1 MDWLSRSCPL
11 CRTYTQKSV
20 PLISVSISTLS
31 RGDCSSTQNLPMALS
46 ESKAANRSLWA
57 AGPRRIHW
65 RVPTLMC
72 LSFVAAIISAVSHHV
87 LYSSLDGRAI
97 TDDFEQQVVTSA
109 GSALAFLV
117 KVLLAISSSLAFIQC
132 LWFSLRSRSV
142 KIRTMDALFGILGN
156 PLEFLDL
163 RFWLGHPV
171 LFLTAMTTW

>member
-1 MDWLSRSCPL
+1 MS
-11 CRTYTQKSV
+11 Q
-20 PLISVSISTLS
+20 
-31 RGDCSSTQNLPMALS
+31 
-46 ESKAANRSLWA
+46 
-57 AGPRRIHW
+57 
-65 RVPTLMC
+65 
-72 LSFVAAIISAVSHHV
+72 SFVAAIISAVAHHV

-109 GSALAFLV
+109 GSALAFIV

-142 KIRTMDALFGILGN
+142 KIRTMDALFGIMGN